1 MTAQVQVPGAALV
14 KTDSGTASALES
26 LGYSING
33 IEVTEEMLTEDV
45 NADQNGG
52 EGGPPV
58 DVQDFGHI
66 ARIRMELSW
75 WDFAVANRIRQR
87 LNPNGTVQS
96 PVVAAGVSPIPGSLL
111 FAAAYTYRL
120 LILPSGTV
128 PGGISGTG
136 GAMNFLKAIPRDPYV
151 INIGT
156 KFARLIFDWIAYPP
170 VGGGT
175 LWNTTT
181 T

>member
-1 MTAQVQVPGAALV
+1 MAAQVQVPGAALV
-14 KTDSGTASALES
+14 KVDTGASNALAS

-33 IEVTEEMLTEDV
+33 IEITEEMLTEDIPS
-45 NADQNGG
+45 DQNGG

-66 ARIRMELSW
+66 ARIRMELAW
-75 WDFAVANRIRQR
+75 WDFTVANTVRQR
-87 LNPNGTVQS
+87 LNPNGTTQS
-96 PVVAAGVSPIPGSLL
+96 PVLAAGVSPIPGTLL

-128 PGGISGTG
+128 PGGQSG
-136 GAMNFLKAIPRDPYV
+136 APMNFLKAIPRDPYV
-151 INIGT
+151 VNLGT